1 MVLAAVRLRKN
12 LESNGTAIQWVAALS
27 MSEMQDV
34 QIIPRRRRNA
44 DGELDITP
52 MIDITFLLLAFFV
65 VMSKM
70 DPKKNVQ
77 LPISE
82 VAASIPE
89 EKCVLIYVT
98 AAGGANAEAE
108 VFLGV
113 TGDQKAEGSN
123 EEIQTQIS
131 EYVSEQ
137 VRAKP
142 ELEYVLIKASGD
154 SKNGLIERVKIAAAK
169 AAGEGR
175 QLLIGVENR
184 KSN

>member
-1 MVLAAVRLRKN
+1 
-12 LESNGTAIQWVAALS
+12 
-27 MSEMQDV
+27 MSEIEQAQV
-34 QIIPRRRRNA
+34 IPRRRREA

-82 VAASIPE
+82 VAANIPE

-98 AAGGANAEAE
+98 ASGADEAQ
-108 VFLGV
+108 VFLGT
-113 TGDQKAEGSN
+113 TGDTLATGSN
-123 EEIQTQIS
+123 EEIQEQI
-131 EYVSEQ
+131 ENYVADR
-137 VRAKP
+137 VTAKP
-142 ELEYVLIKASGD
+142 ELQYVLIKASGD
-154 SKNGLIERVKIAAAK
+154 SKNGLIERIKIAAAK

-184 KSN
+184 KAN